1 MGCIMRY
8 KVITNSS
15 QKLRVRDIPSLSGD
29 VIGYLYKN
37 NIYEIEKND
46 GEWGYTILP
55 SAGKGGYVS
64 MAYLQPVDD
73 NPDKIAVYFTR
84 DEIKDMIV
92 YLNKLLDGE

>member
-1 MGCIMRY
+1 MRY
-8 KVITNSS
+8 KVITNTS

-55 SAGKGGYVS
+55 STGKGGYVS
-64 MAYLQPVDD
+64 MAYLQPVEDQQA
-73 NPDKIAVYFTR
+73 DKIAVYFTR
-84 DEIKDMIV
+84 DDIKNMIE
-92 YLNKLLDGE
+92 YLNKLLEGE

>member
-1 MGCIMRY
+1 MLY
-8 KVITNSS
+8 KVITNTS
-15 QKLRVRDIPSLSGD
+15 QKLRVRDMPSLSGH

-46 GEWGYTILP
+46 GEWGYTILA
-55 SAGKGGYVS
+55 STGKGGYVS
-64 MAYLQPVDD
+64 MAYLQPVEDQQS
-73 NPDKIAVYFTR
+73 DKIAVYFTR

>member
-1 MGCIMRY
+1 MRY
-8 KVITNSS
+8 KVITNTS
-15 QKLRVRDIPSLSGD
+15 QKLRVRDIPSLSGN

-55 SAGKGGYVS
+55 STGKGGYVS
-64 MAYLQPVDD
+64 MEYLQPVEDHT
-73 NPDKIAVYFTR
+73 PDKIAVYFTKE
-84 DEIKDMIV
+84 EIKDMIT